1 MTGPQVKAW
10 LEDSDYDFSDQKPVG
25 RVEQPKRR
33 DWCLE
38 VSEKLFPLIKP
49 VCLYTVDTLVL
60 DTNMLRD
67 SVLMRLEIYDF
78 EAYIHTNSVL
88 WVVCYQEL
96 RSLTNA
102 RAIELNPYELCR
114 VYGNLWVVGTLL
126 KTPDAPTILQY
137 RRAAAALPWK

>member
-1 MTGPQVKAW
+1 M
-10 LEDSDYDFSDQKPVG
+10 
-25 RVEQPKRR
+25 
-33 DWCLE
+33 
-38 VSEKLFPLIKP
+38 SEKLFPLIKP
-49 VCLYTVDTLVL
+49 VCLCTVDTLVL
-60 DTNMLRD
+60 DPNVLRD

-126 KTPDAPTILQY
+126 KTPDALIIL
-137 RRAAAALPWK
+137 